1 METDVKGNR
10 VNCLVRKSSE
20 VIHPDQPH
28 GQTEHKT
35 VVKLREYDNLLELEK
50 LYLGPIVDP
59 CPIVSQS

>member
-10 VNCLVRKSSE
+10 VYCLVRKCPE

-35 VVKLREYDNLLELEK
+35 VVKLREYDNLLEFEK
-50 LYLGPIVDP
+50 LQLSPIVDP
-59 CPIVSQS
+59 CPIASQ